1 MPRGVIEERE
11 VVCRHCGVPFVTTA
25 VGKAAWYCKREECD
39 SDRLNVHRQSRR
51 SAPSRPRQARSG
63 AAKLLRDPE
72 LHPFLDDLAVIGQM
86 ATNIT
91 PARNVLRD
99 AVRAVAAGNLDNP
112 HDAYRRLAA
121 VALALAHLYRPRL

>member
-11 VVCRHCGVPFVTTA
+11 VVCRHCGVPFMTTA

-51 SAPSRPRQARSG
+51 SATSRPRAPRPP

-72 LHPFLDDLAVIGQM
+72 LHPLLDDLAAIGQM
-86 ATNIT
+86 AANIT
-91 PARNVLRD
+91 PTRNILRD

-112 HDAYRRLAA
+112 RDTYRRLAA